1 MRVLSTELGAHV
13 GERVTLAGWL
23 HAKRELG
30 SVSFAVL
37 RDRAGL
43 AQVVVD
49 PSNSLLLSHGLET
62 VLELEG
68 LAVGNEQ
75 APGGVELHEPSFRVL
90 AEPTEAPP
98 IELRRPELKETL
110 PVQLDFA
117 PVALRHP
124 LVRERFRIAAAAVH
138 GFRAAL
144 DGLGFTEIST
154 PKLVASATESGAN
167 VFSLDYFGREAFLA
181 QSPQFYK
188 QTMVGVFERV
198 YETGHVFRAEPH
210 DTGRHLAE
218 YTSLDAELGFIRD
231 HFDVM
236 TVLREVIAGMMD
248 AVGELGVE
256 VPAEIPWVHFADT
269 GVDDVDLAPAD
280 ERRICEEHGE
290 LVFVTGFPM
299 AKRPFYTHPEPE
311 RPGYSNSFD
320 LLFRGMEIVTGGQRL
335 HRYEDYGAAVGGET
349 EPFEGYLQAFKYG
362 LPPHGGV
369 ALRPEPV
376 VAPLGGASNG
386 RGETTLPRG
395 QRPVHP

>member
-30 SVSFAVL
+30 SVSFAVV

-49 PSNSLLLSHGLET
+49 PSNRLLLSHGLET

-90 AEPTEAPP
+90 AEPAEAPP

-144 DGLGFTEIST
+144 DGIGFTEIST

-210 DTGRHLAE
+210 EDRKSTRLNSSHSQISYAVFCLKKKKD
-218 YTSLDAELGFIRD
+218 YITRD
-231 HFDVM
+231 Q
-236 TVLREVIAGMMD
+236 
-248 AVGELGVE
+248 
-256 VPAEIPWVHFADT
+256 
-269 GVDDVDLAPAD
+269 
-280 ERRICEEHGE
+280 IC
-290 LVFVTGFPM
+290 FV
-299 AKRPFYTHPEPE
+299 
-311 RPGYSNSFD
+311 
-320 LLFRGMEIVTGGQRL
+320 
-335 HRYEDYGAAVGGET
+335 DYG
-349 EPFEGYLQAFKYG
+349 EGNAES
-362 LPPHGGV
+362 LPPVRH
-369 ALRPEPV
+369 ALVVNHPV
-376 VAPLGGASNG
+376 ICRNAL
-386 RGETTLPRG
+386 
-395 QRPVHP
+395 

>member
-1 MRVLSTELGAHV
+1 MRVLSTELGGRV
-13 GERVTLAGWL
+13 GERVRMAGWL

-49 PSNSLLLSHGLET
+49 PGNSLLLSHGLET

-90 AEPTEAPP
+90 AEPAEAPP

-144 DGLGFTEIST
+144 DRLGLTEIAT

-188 QTMVGVFERV
+188 QAMVGVFERV
-198 YETGHVFRAEPH
+198 YEVGPVFRAEPH
-210 DTGRHLAE
+210 ETARHLAE
-218 YTSLDAELGFIRD
+218 YVSLDAELGFIAD

-236 TVLREVIAGMMD
+236 AVVREAVAGMCAAVRQAGFD
-248 AVGELGVE
+248 APE

-269 GVDDVDLAPAD
+269 GVDDVDLA
-280 ERRICEEHGE
+280 
-290 LVFVTGFPM
+290 
-299 AKRPFYTHPEPE
+299 
-311 RPGYSNSFD
+311 
-320 LLFRGMEIVTGGQRL
+320 
-335 HRYEDYGAAVGGET
+335 
-349 EPFEGYLQAFKYG
+349 
-362 LPPHGGV
+362 
-369 ALRPEPV
+369 
-376 VAPLGGASNG
+376 
-386 RGETTLPRG
+386 
-395 QRPVHP
+395 

>member
-1 MRVLSTELGAHV
+1 MRVLSTDLAGHV
-13 GERVTLAGWL
+13 GERVTIAGWL

-37 RDRAGL
+37 RDRTGF
-43 AQVVVD
+43 AQVVV
-49 PSNSLLLSHGLET
+49 PSNSLLLSHGSET
-62 VLELEG
+62 VLEVEG

-90 AEPTEAPP
+90 AEPAEAPP
-98 IELRRPELKETL
+98 IELRRPELKESL
-110 PVQLDFA
+110 PVRLDFA

-124 LVRERFRIAAAAVH
+124 RVRDRFRVAAAAVQ

-167 VFSLDYFGREAFLA
+167 VFTLDYFGREAFLA

-188 QTMVGVFERV
+188 QAMVGVFERV

-218 YTSLDAELGFIRD
+218 YTSLDAELGFIQD

-236 TVLREVIAGMMD
+236 AVVREAVAGMMD
-248 AVGELGVE
+248 AVGELGAE

-299 AKRPFYTHPEPE
+299 AKRPFYTHPEPG
-311 RPGYSNSFD
+311 RPEYSNSFD

-335 HRYEDYGAAVGGET
+335 HRYEDYVAALGGDT
-349 EPFEGYLQAFKYG
+349 EPFDGYLQAFKYG
-362 LPPHGGV
+362 LPPHGGFALGLERFV
-369 ALRPEPV
+369 AQLVGATNLR
-376 VAPLGGASNG
+376 
-386 RGETTLPRG
+386 ETTLFPRDMS
-395 QRPVHP
+395 RLSP